1 MNLITYPL
9 QDYIDLLSHRGLLA
23 ENTPAVPNGGAPVK
37 LVSYDSRQVVPG
49 TLFICKGAHFKGEF
63 LQSAKELGAIAYVS
77 TTPYPEVEL
86 PCILVS
92 DMRASIA
99 PLADLFCDFL

>member
-9 QDYIDLLSHRGLLA
+9 QDYIDLLSRRGLLA

-37 LVSYDSRQVVPG
+37 LVSYDSCQVVPG

-63 LQSAKELGAIAYVS
+63 CSRPRSWG
-77 TTPYPEVEL
+77 PL
-86 PCILVS
+86 P
-92 DMRASIA
+92 M
-99 PLADLFCDFL
+99 

>member
-9 QDYIDLLSHRGLLA
+9 QDYIDLLSRRGLLA

-49 TLFICKGAHFKGEF
+49 TL
-63 LQSAKELGAIAYVS
+63 LSARGPIS
-77 TTPYPEVEL
+77 RG
-86 PCILVS
+86 S
-92 DMRASIA
+92 
-99 PLADLFCDFL
+99 FCSRPRNWGPSPM